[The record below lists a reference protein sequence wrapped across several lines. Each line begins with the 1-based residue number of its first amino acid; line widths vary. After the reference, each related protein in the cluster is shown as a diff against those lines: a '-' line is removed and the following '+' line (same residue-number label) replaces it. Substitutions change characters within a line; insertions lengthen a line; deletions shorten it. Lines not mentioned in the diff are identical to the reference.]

1 MLSTDVLLSVRS
13 TQTHNL
19 DVFMISAGHIF
30 SLHKLSL
37 NKVLKMSTTSLLE
50 IRSHLL
56 ESQGETPASQSV
68 GFLVLLAAPLQR
80 PQIFPTLLVFQS
92 FIICRTPGI
101 SISIELSEAF

>member
-1 MLSTDVLLSVRS
+1 MLSTDVLLTVRG

-19 DVFMISAGHIF
+19 DMFVISAGHIF

-50 IRSHLL
+50 TRSHLL
-56 ESQGETPASQSV
+56 ESQRETLESQRV
-68 GFLVLLAAPLQR
+68 GLLVLLAPLQR
-80 PQIFPTLLVFQS
+80 PQIFPTLIVLQC

-101 SISIELSEAF
+101 SISIELSEAS